1 MRACRYCYADTELR
15 GGVCYECWKTIQ
27 EARPID
33 IKEMEL
39 WET

>member
-1 MRACRYCYADTELR
+1 MRACRYCYADTELKE
-15 GGVCYECWKTIQ
+15 GVCMACWKTIQ

-33 IKEMEL
+33 DKEMEL